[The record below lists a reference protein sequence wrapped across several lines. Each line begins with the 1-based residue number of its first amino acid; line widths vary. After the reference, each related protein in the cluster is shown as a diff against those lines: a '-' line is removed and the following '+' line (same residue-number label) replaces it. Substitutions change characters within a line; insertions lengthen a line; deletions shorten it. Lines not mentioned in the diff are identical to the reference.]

1 MIMNKTEFPFA
12 YAAILLL
19 LIFLCLIINSC
30 QSINLYNDGICSI
43 CGGHYEYSNAVGH
56 KYITNYIYICDKCG
70 RSIEV
75 DRKY

>member
-1 MIMNKTEFPFA
+1 MIMNKTEFPFT

-30 QSINLYNDGICSI
+30 QSSNLYNDGICST